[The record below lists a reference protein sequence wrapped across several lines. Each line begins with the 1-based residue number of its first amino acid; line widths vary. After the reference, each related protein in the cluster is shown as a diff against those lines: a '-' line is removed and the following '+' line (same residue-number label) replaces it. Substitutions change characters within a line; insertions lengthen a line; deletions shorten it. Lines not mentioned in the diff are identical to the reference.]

1 MGFGDKFKDLAK
13 QAQEAVAE
21 RKDQI
26 AGAVDRASVAADQRT
41 GGKYSEKIAKAG
53 QKATG
58 VVEKLAG
65 DAPAG
70 DGQATASDQSTA
82 GGSAAPPAA
91 ETPAADTPAADTPAG
106 QAPDAPAE
114 PPPGGPTTP
123 PDFA

>member
-26 AGAVDRASVAADQRT
+26 TEAVDRASVAADQRT

-58 VVEKLAG
+58 VVEKIAG
-65 DAPAG
+65 D
-70 DGQATASDQSTA
+70 TEAS
-82 GGSAAPPAA
+82 G
-91 ETPAADTPAADTPAG
+91 ETPAPAPAAGA
-106 QAPDAPAE
+106 APAE
-114 PPPGGPTTP
+114 PAPGHTPEPAPGQTPAPPTEPTAP
-123 PDFA
+123 PEFG

>member
-26 AGAVDRASVAADQRT
+26 AGAVDRASTVADQRT
-41 GGKYSEKIAKAG
+41 GGKYSEQIAKAG

-65 DAPAG
+65 DT
-70 DGQATASDQSTA
+70 DAS
-82 GGSAAPPAA
+82 
-91 ETPAADTPAADTPAG
+91 G
-106 QAPDAPAE
+106 QAPAPGAAE
-114 PPPGGPTTP
+114 PAGGAAEPSGGAAQP
-123 PDFA
+123 